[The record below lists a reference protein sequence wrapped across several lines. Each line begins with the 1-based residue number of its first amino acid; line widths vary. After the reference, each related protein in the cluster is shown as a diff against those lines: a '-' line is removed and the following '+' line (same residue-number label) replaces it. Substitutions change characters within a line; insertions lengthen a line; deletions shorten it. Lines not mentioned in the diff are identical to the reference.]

1 MSLSQDPRSVSAASG
16 AFAPQR
22 IDDEKY
28 ERVVA
33 AVRKGNMEQ
42 ARQVIAANPVSILKE
57 THEHQK
63 LTTAVLMLASVQSR
77 LAPALASYM
86 QTVERVVNAIGMR
99 HDELG
104 EMKLEDLVKLGEK
117 LRRIIDPGVQIAMAQ
132 SKFKDESPAGANGPG
147 GLTMNQLNVFM
158 QAAEKVQAAE
168 AHSEVAPPEEG

>member
-1 MSLSQDPRSVSAASG
+1 MSLSEDPRSVPATSG
-16 AFAPQR
+16 AFMPQR

-42 ARQVIAANPVSILKE
+42 ARQIIASNPVAILKE

-63 LTTAVLMLASVQSR
+63 LATAILMLASVQSR

-86 QTVERVVNAIGMR
+86 NTVEKVVNAIAMR

-104 EMKLEDLVKLGEK
+104 EMKLEDLMKMAEK
-117 LRRIIDPGVQIAMAQ
+117 LRRVIDPGVQIAMAQ
-132 SKFKDESPAGANGPG
+132 SKFKDETASSANGPG

-158 QAAEKVQAAE
+158 QVAEKMQAAE
-168 AHSEVAPPEEG
+168 AQEVSAPEGD